1 MVLQGVDPDSGRVG
15 SPTIDGTGEF
25 TIWHVAFGPGRL
37 YTAATALQ
45 EQSRV
50 PGAAAR
56 PGRRRRA
63 RLGQR
68 LFDNV
73 AAAGGIVVASTS
85 DGRIAQL
92 DPTSLEEI
100 GAPFA
105 GINGPAQTLA
115 LDDAGRRLLVVGVD
129 ETLRIFDVA
138 TRTQLGDPIDLVYHA
153 ANTLSPSTPT
163 TTSPCFAAMGCRPPS
178 TRDKESSSGT
188 STRTHWV
195 DAACRLAGRNL
206 THAEWDQHIGDLAPV
221 PTNLPRV
228 RRSLIDGQAEAHRR

>member
-25 TIWHVAFGPGRL
+25 TIWRVAFGPGEL
-37 YTAATALQ
+37 YTAATALHGNPVYQ
-45 EQSRV
+45 VQLRDQADGDVLASAS
-50 PGAAAR
+50 G
-56 PGRRRRA
+56 
-63 RLGQR
+63 
-68 LFDNV
+68 FDNV

-92 DPTSLEEI
+92 DSTSLAQI

-115 LDDAGRRLLVVGVD
+115 LDDAGRRLLVVGDD

-138 TRTQLGDPIDLVYHA
+138 TRTQLGDAIDLVYHA
-153 ANTLSPSTPT
+153 ANDAPAFDTDDDVAVLRSDGMQ
-163 TTSPCFAAMGCRPPS
+163 AAV
-178 TRDKESSSGT
+178 DSGQGIVVWDLDPE
-188 STRTHWV
+188 HWV

-221 PTNLPRV
+221 PTNLP
-228 RRSLIDGQAEAHRR
+228 SSSPQLD